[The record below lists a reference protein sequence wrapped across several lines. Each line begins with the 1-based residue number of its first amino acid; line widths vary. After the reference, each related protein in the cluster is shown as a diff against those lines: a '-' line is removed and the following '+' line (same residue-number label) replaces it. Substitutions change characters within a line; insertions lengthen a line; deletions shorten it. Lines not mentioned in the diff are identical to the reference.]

1 MDGSWETASFPTFDS
16 EYIISIDRLF
26 LFDRTAAKIVYDP
39 DTLLNDE
46 LSSTIYDLLNSFRQ

>member
-26 LFDRTAAKIVYDP
+26 LFDRTAAKIVYNP

-46 LSSTIYDLLNSFRQ
+46 LSSTIS